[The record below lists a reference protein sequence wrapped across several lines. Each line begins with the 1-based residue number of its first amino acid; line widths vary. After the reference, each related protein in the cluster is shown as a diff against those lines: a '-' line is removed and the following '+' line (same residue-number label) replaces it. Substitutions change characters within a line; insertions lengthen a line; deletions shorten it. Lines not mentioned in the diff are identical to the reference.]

1 MFEYQKNIEVYIDQK
16 ISQYHDFRQQMIDP
30 YLSDINGKTFL
41 EIGYGAGLTSGG
53 MLMSLLC
60 ILYKIQ

>member
-53 MLMSLLC
+53 MLMS
-60 ILYKIQ
+60 